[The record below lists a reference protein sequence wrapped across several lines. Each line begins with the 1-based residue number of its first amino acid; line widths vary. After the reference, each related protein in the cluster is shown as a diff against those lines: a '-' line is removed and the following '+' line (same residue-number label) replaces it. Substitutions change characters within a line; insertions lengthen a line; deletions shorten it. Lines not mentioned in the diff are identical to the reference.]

1 MVKTRKLSVLSTEIS
16 VVTGSNNDDFICLTD
31 MVKASDDESRAAD
44 IIKNWIRNRATIE
57 FLGAWEM
64 MYNPNFKVVKFDHFR
79 KSAGLPTFTMSV
91 TNWVEDTNAIG
102 IYSKSGRY
110 GGTYAHK
117 DIAFEFGAA
126 ISPTFKLYL
135 ILSFKFPRNSLM
147 NWGVP
152 SLLHLKAR
160 PAFLLRLDCLPM
172 PFVSLPF
179 FLWQIFISRCRMTPV
194 LLSRCP

>member
-117 DIAFEFGAA
+117 DIAFEFGEVVA
-126 ISPTFKLYL
+126 
-135 ILSFKFPRNSLM
+135 
-147 NWGVP
+147 
-152 SLLHLKAR
+152 
-160 PAFLLRLDCLPM
+160 
-172 PFVSLPF
+172 
-179 FLWQIFISRCRMTPV
+179 
-194 LLSRCP
+194 

>member
-16 VVTGSNNDDFICLTD
+16 VVTGINNDDFICLTD

-126 ISPTFKLYL
+126 ISPMFKLYL
-135 ILSFKFPRNSLM
+135 IKDYQRLKEEESNPA
-147 NWGVP
+147 
-152 SLLHLKAR
+152 LLQWQAKRFLTKANYTIWDINVQKKCL
-160 PAFLLRLDCLPM
+160 FTHKRLTCSM
-172 PFVSLPF
+172 
-179 FLWQIFISRCRMTPV
+179 W
-194 LLSRCP
+194 

>member
-1 MVKTRKLSVLSTEIS
+1 
-16 VVTGSNNDDFICLTD
+16 
-31 MVKASDDESRAAD
+31 
-44 IIKNWIRNRATIE
+44 
-57 FLGAWEM
+57 M

-79 KSAGLPTFTMSV
+79 KSAILPTFTMSV

-126 ISPTFKLYL
+126 ISPMFKLYL

-152 SLLHLKAR
+152 SLHHLKAR
-160 PAFLLRLDCLPM
+160 PAFFVTVGLSPFAFCFFVFLLVADLSFTLSDGSCIA
-172 PFVSLPF
+172 VSPSLTLAHVSSFP
-179 FLWQIFISRCRMTPV
+179 
-194 LLSRCP
+194 

>member
-79 KSAGLPTFTMSV
+79 NFLAYLH
-91 TNWVEDTNAIG
+91 AL
-102 IYSKSGRY
+102 
-110 GGTYAHK
+110 GG
-117 DIAFEFGAA
+117 F
-126 ISPTFKLYL
+126 
-135 ILSFKFPRNSLM
+135 R
-147 NWGVP
+147 
-152 SLLHLKAR
+152 
-160 PAFLLRLDCLPM
+160 
-172 PFVSLPF
+172 
-179 FLWQIFISRCRMTPV
+179 
-194 LLSRCP
+194 